1 MFIIRR
7 LLYFIAIPV
16 GLFLGGSA
24 IVESFAE
31 GQLANGMR
39 TTLDLKE
46 RPSVQIEAFPIFLRI
61 AQGRIPRVTV
71 EAHDVVIEGLKIA
84 EISMEMEGVEASL
97 DVLIRRNKFDLTVE
111 RGNGFARITEGSIN
125 AFLERER
132 IDAVTTLRADGFV
145 NVVST
150 GVIAGTRHRF
160 GATGTLSLGAGRLTF
175 KPTRFTMDG
184 APVPKAFVSLARKET
199 TFTVDIPELP
209 AGILPSRVAVTQG
222 ELKLVASLEGFVL
235 KVR

>member
-1 MFIIRR
+1 
-7 LLYFIAIPV
+7 V

-31 GQLANGMR
+31 GQLAKGMQ

-71 EAHDVVIEGLKIA
+71 DAHTVEIEGLEIA
-84 EISMEMEGVEASL
+84 EIFMDMEGVEASL
-97 DVLIRRNKFDLTVE
+97 DVLIRQNKFDLTVE
-111 RGNGFARITEGSIN
+111 HGSGFARITQRAIN
-125 AFLERER
+125 DFLREKKK
-132 IDAVTTLRADGFV
+132 DAETTLRADGFV
-145 NVVST
+145 DVVGT
-150 GVIAGTRHRF
+150 GVVAGTRHSF
-160 GATGTLSLGAGRLTF
+160 GATGTLSLGAGKLTF

-184 APVPKAFVSLARKET
+184 APVPKALVSLARKET
-199 TFTVDIPELP
+199 SFSVDIPELP
-209 AGILPSRVAVTQG
+209 AGILPNQVAVSHG